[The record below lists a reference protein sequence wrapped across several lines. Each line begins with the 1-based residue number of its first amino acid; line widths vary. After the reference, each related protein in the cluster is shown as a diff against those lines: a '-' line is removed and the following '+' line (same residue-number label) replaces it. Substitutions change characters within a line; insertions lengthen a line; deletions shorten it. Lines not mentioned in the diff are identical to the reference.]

1 MKQNVT
7 GIGRIIRLLI
17 AIVLAVLIFAKVVT
31 GAWAI
36 VLGIVALVMLATG
49 IIGYCPLFAITG
61 SSCPLHKK

>member
-7 GIGRIIRLLI
+7 SIGRIIRLLI